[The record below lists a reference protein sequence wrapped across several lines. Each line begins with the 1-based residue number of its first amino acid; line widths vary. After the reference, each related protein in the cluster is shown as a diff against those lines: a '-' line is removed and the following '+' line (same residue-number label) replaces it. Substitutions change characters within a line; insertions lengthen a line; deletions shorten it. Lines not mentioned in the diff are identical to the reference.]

1 MYVCVCVCVCVR
13 ERERG
18 GLVEERGGMLSRGYS
33 TYCTCT
39 KYTGLIHVH
48 VLAAY
53 ILHLLV
59 GDAPH
64 W

>member
-1 MYVCVCVCVCVR
+1 
-13 ERERG
+13 
-18 GLVEERGGMLSRGYS
+18 MLSRGYS

-39 KYTGLIHVH
+39 KYTELILHVHVH